1 MVFSSLLFLFRFLPL
16 VLICYFI
23 APRGLRNLIL
33 FLFSL
38 VFYAWGEPVYVVLM
52 MVSIL
57 ISYLGGIFVDRFK
70 QAGERGKG
78 KGSPGSV
85 LRPESVSSGIFQIR
99 GFRH

>member
-57 ISYLGGIFVDRFK
+57 ISYLGGILWTGLSR
-70 QAGERGKG
+70 QERGEG
-78 KGSPGSV
+78 QRQPWQCPAS
-85 LRPESVSSGIFQIR
+85 
-99 GFRH
+99 